1 MTTQI
6 FQPKRK
12 KKSDLKL
19 ERLISDCTTKKRLKQ
34 INKPDQGELK
44 SIIIIK
50 III

>member
-6 FQPKRK
+6 SQSKRK

-19 ERLISDCTTKKRLKQ
+19 ERLISDCTTQKGLKQ
-34 INKPDQGELK
+34 INKPDQSELK